1 MEQLKVTSVTLTPDQ
16 ITYTK
21 GKGNTS
27 RYIRSLIDREMG
39 NEQATERCQA
49 LVRAYQNVL
58 IRRSDNYD
66 NLRHFKNPKDNPQGN

>member
-1 MEQLKVTSVTLTPDQ
+1 MEQLKVTSVSLTPDQ

-39 NEQATERCQA
+39 NEQAAERCQA
-49 LVRAYQNVL
+49 LVRAYQS
-58 IRRSDNYD
+58 IIDRQKQKESGDPDR
-66 NLRHFKNPKDNPQGN
+66 